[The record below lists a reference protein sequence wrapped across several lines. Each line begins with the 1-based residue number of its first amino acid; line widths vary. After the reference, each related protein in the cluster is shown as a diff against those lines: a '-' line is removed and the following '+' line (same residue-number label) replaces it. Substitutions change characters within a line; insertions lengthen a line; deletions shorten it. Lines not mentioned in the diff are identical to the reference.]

1 MPNKKDFDTDK
12 AKEIFIHTF
21 ERCGC
26 NINISCKA
34 ADITRRCFYYWLDDD
49 KDFAEKVEDAKQG
62 LIDFAESKLVEMMKG
77 GNPTALIFFL
87 KCKGKDRGW
96 IERQEIQQEVIEKLP
111 SHFVIE
117 TVPDRKLE
125 EIEVDLIDDHTSQ
138 D

>member
-1 MPNKKDFDTDK
+1 MRLLASCSNINSYGYILMPNKKDFDTDK

-62 LIDFAESKLVEMMKG
+62 LIDFAESKLVEMMK
-77 GNPTALIFFL
+77 
-87 KCKGKDRGW
+87 
-96 IERQEIQQEVIEKLP
+96 V
-111 SHFVIE
+111 
-117 TVPDRKLE
+117 
-125 EIEVDLIDDHTSQ
+125 SQ
-138 D
+138 